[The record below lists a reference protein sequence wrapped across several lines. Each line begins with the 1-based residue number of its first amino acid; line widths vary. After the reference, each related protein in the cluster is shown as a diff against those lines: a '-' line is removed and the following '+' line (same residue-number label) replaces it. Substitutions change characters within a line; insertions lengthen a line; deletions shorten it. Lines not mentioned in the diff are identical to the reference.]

1 MEDKTFFEKVED
13 IKMPIRIGIFVGTI
27 VLLAAAFVYF
37 VYLPKTDQIAQ
48 TQTSIDDL
56 DAKLKRAIN
65 QRKKLPKVRAEK
77 KQVDT
82 QFDEALKL
90 LPNEKEIP
98 DLVTKI
104 TALGADAG
112 LDLRVFTPKS
122 DRKKEFYKEIPISL
136 TIKGT
141 YHNVAVFF
149 EKVGRMERIMNIQNV
164 NMKPERANSDIL
176 NVTCEAITY
185 TFQGD

>member
-1 MEDKTFFEKVED
+1 MEDKTIFEKIED

-37 VYLPKTDQIAQ
+37 VYMDKQEKIAQ
-48 TQTSIDDL
+48 TQASIQEL
-56 DAKLKRAIN
+56 DTKLNRAKN

-77 KQVDT
+77 KQVDD
-82 QFDEALKL
+82 QFDAALKL

-136 TIKGT
+136 RLKGT
-141 YHNVAVFF
+141 YHNVAIFF

-164 NMKPERANSDIL
+164 NMKPERANSTTL

-185 TFQGD
+185 TFRGD

>member
-1 MEDKTFFEKVED
+1 MEDKTIFEKIED

-37 VYLPKTDQIAQ
+37 VYMDKQEKIAQ
-48 TQTSIDDL
+48 TQASIQD
-56 DAKLKRAIN
+56 
-65 QRKKLPKVRAEK
+65 
-77 KQVDT
+77 
-82 QFDEALKL
+82 QFDAALKL

-136 TIKGT
+136 RLKGT
-141 YHNVAVFF
+141 YHNVAIFF

-164 NMKPERANSDIL
+164 NMKPERANSTTL

-185 TFQGD
+185 TFRGD